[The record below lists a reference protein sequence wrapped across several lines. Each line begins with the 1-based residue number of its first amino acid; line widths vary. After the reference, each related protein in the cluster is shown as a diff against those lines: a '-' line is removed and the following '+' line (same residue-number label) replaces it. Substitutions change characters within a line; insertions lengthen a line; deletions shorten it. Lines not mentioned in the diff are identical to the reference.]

1 MLSLDPTLQARLD
14 AFIDFKVKHPRLEEM
29 DQDLMRRIS
38 GRRRYAILA
47 VFGATGVG
55 KSTVMQRV
63 AEKLRA
69 EEPDPS
75 VVPVVVI
82 RAKPEDV
89 GASARLDYYRQV
101 LKQLQGHV
109 AVRDRVKN
117 LPLFTNPERKSRDP
131 AEWLEMREAV
141 QYALALLRVKVV
153 FVDEA
158 QHLMYVDTP
167 HKPTAQLDWL
177 KALTNRTNILHVLV
191 GNFDLYDF
199 CHLNA
204 QAARRMRDLPFA
216 RYHLDNQT
224 ECEEFV
230 GALRSLL
237 ERVPLSVDVPGLL
250 SHWRWFGEWS
260 LGCIGVL
267 GNWLVETVDA
277 LCRLGETTLTIEAL
291 ERHALQP
298 DQRARMEM
306 EARTGE
312 HKVELAKAQSEQ
324 ELKRL
329 LGNSTT
335 LSGSVVTSASGKGI
349 ESATTTPAPDVR
361 AHKPTRIERAAS
373 RDLVGDQVPAVN
385 SRKCTF
391 AGVVEIEPKRFLESG
406 IKLVEC
412 PDCACAPWNHMVE
425 PCGSSL
431 TTNAKRLLPM
441 PNHGGPRGKWTGTW
455 LEEREIMDLLNSP
468 AVNYSFR

>member
-1 MLSLDPTLQARLD
+1 MSSLDPTLQARLD
-14 AFIDFKVKHPRLEEM
+14 AFIAFKVKHPRLEEM
-29 DQDLMRRIS
+29 DQDLMRRIDS
-38 GRRRYAILA
+38 RRRYTILA

-63 AEKLRA
+63 AQKLRA
-69 EEPDPS
+69 EEPDHW
-75 VVPVVVI
+75 VVPVVTI
-82 RAKPEDV
+82 RASPEDV

-131 AEWLEMREAV
+131 AEWLETREAV

-177 KALTNRTNILHVLV
+177 KTFTEQTNVLHVLV
-191 GNFDLYDF
+191 GNFDLYDC

-216 RYHLDNQT
+216 RYHLNNET
-224 ECEEFV
+224 ECAEFAT
-230 GALRSLL
+230 ALRTFL
-237 ERVPLSVDVPGLL
+237 EEVPLDVDVDGLL

-267 GNWLVETVDA
+267 SDWLVETVDD
-277 LCRLGETTLTIEAL
+277 LCKRGETTLTIEAL

-298 DQRARMEM
+298 DQRARMEI

-312 HKVELAKAQSEQ
+312 RKVELGKTKGE
-324 ELKRL
+324 EDLKRL
-329 LGNSTT
+329 LGNLAPLPGTAPLEQSANGTSDLSAFPKGAVST
-335 LSGSVVTSASGKGI
+335 GSK
-349 ESATTTPAPDVR
+349 
-361 AHKPTRIERAAS
+361 TRIERAAT
-373 RDLVGDQVPAVN
+373 RDLVGDQVKTVKT
-385 SRKCTF
+385 RKCTF
-391 AGVVEIEPKRFLESG
+391 PGIVEIEAKRFLESG

-412 PDCACAPWNHMVE
+412 PNCA
-425 PCGSSL
+425 STRSL
-431 TTNAKRLLPM
+431 SPRNGVLRFPSHDKRKSHT
-441 PNHGGPRGKWTGTW
+441 PNTAQRWAMGETVWDVVG
-455 LEEREIMDLLNSP
+455 E
-468 AVNYSFR
+468 

>member
-1 MLSLDPTLQARLD
+1 MSSLEPTLQTRLD
-14 AFIDFKVKHPRLEEM
+14 AFIAFLVKHPRLEEM
-29 DQDLMRRIS
+29 DRDLMQRIS
-38 GRRRYAILA
+38 GHRRYTILA
-47 VFGATGVG
+47 VFGAAGVG

-69 EEPDPS
+69 EEPNPS
-75 VVPVVVI
+75 VMPVVVI
-82 RAKPEDV
+82 KASPEDV
-89 GASARLDYYRQV
+89 GASARLDYYRKV

-141 QYALALLRVKVV
+141 QYALSLLRVKVV

-177 KALTNRTNILHVLV
+177 KTFTEQTNVLHVLV
-191 GNFDLYDF
+191 GNFDLYDC

-216 RYHLDNQT
+216 RYHLNNES
-224 ECEEFV
+224 ECSEFAT
-230 GALRSLL
+230 ALRTFL
-237 ERVPLSVDVPGLL
+237 EEVPLAVDVPSLL

-267 GNWLVETVDA
+267 SDWLVETVDA
-277 LCRLGETTLTIEAL
+277 LCKQGATTLTIEAL
-291 ERHALQP
+291 KRHALQP
-298 DQRARMEM
+298 DQRVRMEM

-312 HKVELAKAQSEQ
+312 RKVELAKAQSEQ
-324 ELKRL
+324 ELQRL
-329 LGNSTT
+329 LGNPAA
-335 LSGSVVTSASGKGI
+335 LPNIAVTSASRNGV
-349 ESATTTPAPDVR
+349 ESATTSPERSAS
-361 AHKPTRIERAAS
+361 TRSKTQVERAAS
-373 RDLVGDQVPAVN
+373 RDLVGDQVKTAN
-385 SRKCTF
+385 TLKCTF
-391 AGVVEIEPKRFLESG
+391 PGVVGIEPKRFLESG

-412 PDCACAPWNHMVE
+412 PNCARTRSLE
-425 PCGSSL
+425 PRNGVIRFPSHDKRKTHTPNTEQRWAMEK
-431 TTNAKRLLPM
+431 TTWGVV
-441 PNHGGPRGKWTGTW
+441 GG
-455 LEEREIMDLLNSP
+455 
-468 AVNYSFR
+468 

>member
-1 MLSLDPTLQARLD
+1 MSSKDPTLQARLD

-29 DQDLMRRIS
+29 DQDLMRRIDS
-38 GRRRYAILA
+38 QRRYTILA

-63 AEKLRA
+63 AEKIRT

-82 RAKPEDV
+82 RARPEDV
-89 GASARLDYYRQV
+89 GTSARLDYYRQV

-141 QYALALLRVKVV
+141 QYALSLLRVKVV

-158 QHLMYVDTP
+158 QHLMSVDTP

-177 KALTNRTNILHVLV
+177 KTFTEETNVLHVLV
-191 GNFDLYDF
+191 GNFDLYDC

-204 QAARRMRDLPFA
+204 QAARRMRDLPFH
-216 RYHLDNQT
+216 RYHLNNKT
-224 ECEEFV
+224 ECEEFAT
-230 GALRSLL
+230 ALRTFL
-237 ERVPLSVDVPGLL
+237 EEVPLEVDVDGLL

-267 GNWLVETVDA
+267 SDWLVETVDD
-277 LCRLGETTLTIEAL
+277 LCKRGETTLTIEAL
-291 ERHALQP
+291 KRHALQP
-298 DQRARMEM
+298 DQRARMEI
-306 EARTGE
+306 EAHTGE
-312 HKVELAKAQSEQ
+312 RKVELGKTRGEE

-329 LGNSTT
+329 LGNLAPLPGTSPPDQSANGASD
-335 LSGSVVTSASGKGI
+335 LSAS
-349 ESATTTPAPDVR
+349 PDQTVSTGS
-361 AHKPTRIERAAS
+361 KKRIERAAT
-373 RDLVGDQVPAVN
+373 RDLVGDQVKTANPL
-385 SRKCTF
+385 KCTF
-391 AGVVEIEPKRFLESG
+391 PGVVAIEPKRFLESG

-412 PDCACAPWNHMVE
+412 PNCLRTR
-425 PCGSSL
+425 SL
-431 TTNAKRLLPM
+431 SLHNGVLRFPSHEKRKTHT
-441 PNHGGPRGKWTGTW
+441 PNTDQRWAMGEVAWEVVGGEST
-455 LEEREIMDLLNSP
+455 
-468 AVNYSFR
+468 

>member
-1 MLSLDPTLQARLD
+1 MSSLEPTLQARLD
-14 AFIDFKVKHPRLEEM
+14 AFIAFRVKHPRLEEM
-29 DQDLMRRIS
+29 DRDLMQRIS
-38 GRRRYAILA
+38 GHRRYTILA

-63 AEKLRA
+63 AEKLGA
-69 EEPDPS
+69 EEPNPS

-82 RAKPEDV
+82 KASPEDV
-89 GASARLDYYRQV
+89 GASARLDYYRKV

-109 AVRDRVKN
+109 AVSDRVKN

-141 QYALALLRVKVV
+141 QYALSLLRVKVV

-177 KALTNRTNILHVLV
+177 KTFTEQTNVLHVLV
-191 GNFDLYDF
+191 GNFDLYDC

-204 QAARRMRDLPFA
+204 QAARRMRDLPFY
-216 RYHLDNQT
+216 RYHLNQIT
-224 ECEEFV
+224 ECAEFAR
-230 GALRSLL
+230 ALRTFL
-237 ERVPLSVDVPGLL
+237 EEVPLDVDVDGLL

-267 GNWLVETVDA
+267 GDWLVETVDA
-277 LCRLGETTLTIEAL
+277 LCKQGETTLTIEAL

-312 HKVELAKAQSEQ
+312 RKVELAKAKGEE

-329 LGNSTT
+329 LGNPLSLLGTT
-335 LSGSVVTSASGKGI
+335 PSSDPISDGASDLSASPKL
-349 ESATTTPAPDVR
+349 DVPIGS
-361 AHKPTRIERAAS
+361 KTQIERAAT
-373 RDLVGDQVPAVN
+373 RDLVGDQVRTAKTL
-385 SRKCTF
+385 KCTF
-391 AGVVEIEPKRFLESG
+391 AGRVEIEPKRFLESG

-412 PDCACAPWNHMVE
+412 PNCASTRSLSPRNGVLRFPSHDKRKTHTPNTDQRWAMGETVWDMVGE
-425 PCGSSL
+425 
-431 TTNAKRLLPM
+431 
-441 PNHGGPRGKWTGTW
+441 
-455 LEEREIMDLLNSP
+455 
-468 AVNYSFR
+468 

>member
-1 MLSLDPTLQARLD
+1 MSSLDPTLQAQMS

-29 DQDLMRRIS
+29 DQDLMRRIDS
-38 GRRRYAILA
+38 QRRYTILA
-47 VFGATGVG
+47 IFGAAGVG
-55 KSTVMQRV
+55 KSTVMKRV

-69 EEPDPS
+69 EELDPL

-82 RAKPEDV
+82 RANQEDV
-89 GASARLDYYRQV
+89 GSSARLDFYRQI

-131 AEWLEMREAV
+131 AEWLEIREAV

-177 KALTNRTNILHVLV
+177 KTFTEETNVLHVLV
-191 GNFDLYDF
+191 GNFDLYDC

-216 RYHLDNQT
+216 RYHLKNKT
-224 ECEEFV
+224 ECEEFAT
-230 GALRSLL
+230 ALRTFL
-237 ERVPLSVDVPGLL
+237 EEVPLEVDVDGLL
-250 SHWRWFGEWS
+250 KHWRWFGEWS

-267 GNWLVETVDA
+267 GDWLVETVED
-277 LCRLGETTLTIEAL
+277 LFKRGETTLTIDAL
-291 ERHALQP
+291 KRHALQP
-298 DQRARMEM
+298 DQRARMEI
-306 EARTGE
+306 EAHTGE
-312 HKVELAKAQSEQ
+312 RKVELAKTNGEE

-329 LGNSTT
+329 LGNLAPLPNTPPPGQSTNGA
-335 LSGSVVTSASGKGI
+335 SDVSTSPGQTVSTSRK
-349 ESATTTPAPDVR
+349 
-361 AHKPTRIERAAS
+361 TRIERAAT
-373 RDLVGDQVPAVN
+373 RDLVGDQVQAAKA
-385 SRKCTF
+385 RKCLF
-391 AGVVEIEPKRFLESG
+391 PGIVEIDVKRFLESG

-412 PDCACAPWNHMVE
+412 PNCTSTRTLSPRNGVLRFPSHDQRKTRTPNTDQRWAMGEMVW
-425 PCGSSL
+425 GVV
-431 TTNAKRLLPM
+431 
-441 PNHGGPRGKWTGTW
+441 GG
-455 LEEREIMDLLNSP
+455 
-468 AVNYSFR
+468 

>member
-1 MLSLDPTLQARLD
+1 MPPLEPTLQTRLE
-14 AFIDFKVKHPRLEEM
+14 AFIDYKVKHPRLEEM
-29 DQDLMRRIS
+29 DRDLMQRIS
-38 GRRRYAILA
+38 GHRRYTMLA

-69 EEPDPS
+69 EEPNPS

-82 RAKPEDV
+82 KASPEDV
-89 GASARLDYYRQV
+89 GASARLDYYRKV

-109 AVRDRVKN
+109 AVSDRAKN

-141 QYALALLRVKVV
+141 QYALSLLRVKVV

-177 KALTNRTNILHVLV
+177 KTFTEQTNVLHVLV
-191 GNFDLYDF
+191 GNFDLYDC

-204 QAARRMRDLPFA
+204 QAARRMRDLPFY
-216 RYHLDNQT
+216 RYHLNNES
-224 ECEEFV
+224 ECAEFAR
-230 GALRSLL
+230 ALRTFL
-237 ERVPLSVDVPGLL
+237 EEVPLDVDVAGLL

-267 GNWLVETVDA
+267 GDWLVETVDA
-277 LCRLGETTLTIEAL
+277 LCKQGETTLTIEAL

-298 DQRARMEM
+298 DQRARIEM

-312 HKVELAKAQSEQ
+312 RKVELAKAKGEE

-329 LGNSTT
+329 LGNPIS
-335 LSGSVVTSASGKGI
+335 LLG
-349 ESATTTPAPDVR
+349 TTPSSDPISNGASDLSVSPKLDV
-361 AHKPTRIERAAS
+361 PTGSKTQIERAAT
-373 RDLVGDQVPAVN
+373 RDLVGDQVRTAKTL
-385 SRKCTF
+385 KCTF
-391 AGVVEIEPKRFLESG
+391 AGRVEIEPKRFLESD

-412 PDCACAPWNHMVE
+412 PNCA
-425 PCGSSL
+425 STRSL
-431 TTNAKRLLPM
+431 SPRNGVLRFPSHDKRKTHT
-441 PNHGGPRGKWTGTW
+441 PNTAQRWAMGETVWDVVG
-455 LEEREIMDLLNSP
+455 E
-468 AVNYSFR
+468 

>member
-1 MLSLDPTLQARLD
+1 MSSKDPTLVARLD
-14 AFIDFKVKHPRLEEM
+14 AFINFKVKHPRLEEM
-29 DQDLMRRIS
+29 DQDLIRRIS
-38 GRRRYAILA
+38 GHRRYTILA
-47 VFGATGVG
+47 VFGAAGVG
-55 KSTVMQRV
+55 KSTVMQWV

-75 VVPVVVI
+75 VVPVVTI
-82 RAKPEDV
+82 RANQEDV

-101 LKQLQGHV
+101 LKQLQVHV
-109 AVRDRVKN
+109 AVRDRVKH

-131 AEWLEMREAV
+131 AEWLEMRDAV

-177 KALTNRTNILHVLV
+177 KTFTEQTNVLHVFV
-191 GNFDLYDF
+191 GNFDLYDC

-216 RYHLDNQT
+216 RYHLDNAT
-224 ECEEFV
+224 ECAEFAT
-230 GALRSLL
+230 ALRTFL
-237 ERVPLSVDVPGLL
+237 EEVPLEVDVDGLL

-267 GNWLVETVDA
+267 SDWLVETVDD
-277 LCRLGETTLTIEAL
+277 LCKRGETTLTIEAL

-298 DQRARMEM
+298 DQRARMEI

-312 HKVELAKAQSEQ
+312 RKVELGKTKGEE

-329 LGNSTT
+329 LGNPAPLPGTPLPDQSANGA
-335 LSGSVVTSASGKGI
+335 SDVSASPKPDGRQGLK
-349 ESATTTPAPDVR
+349 TP
-361 AHKPTRIERAAS
+361 IERAAT
-373 RDLVGDQVPAVN
+373 RDLIGDQVKTAKTP
-385 SRKCTF
+385 KCTF
-391 AGVVEIEPKRFLESG
+391 LGLVEIEAKRFLESG
-406 IKLVEC
+406 VKLVEC
-412 PDCACAPWNHMVE
+412 PNCA
-425 PCGSSL
+425 STRSL
-431 TTNAKRLLPM
+431 SPRNGVLRFPSHDQRKTTTPVTSQRWARIDSDWDVV
-441 PNHGGPRGKWTGTW
+441 GG
-455 LEEREIMDLLNSP
+455 
-468 AVNYSFR
+468 